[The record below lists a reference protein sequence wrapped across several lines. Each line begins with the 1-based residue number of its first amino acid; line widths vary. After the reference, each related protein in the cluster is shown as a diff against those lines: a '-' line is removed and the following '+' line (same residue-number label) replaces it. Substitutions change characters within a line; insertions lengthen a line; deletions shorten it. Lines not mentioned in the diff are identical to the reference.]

1 MVTPD
6 PGIPDPEVGLVQHPG
21 TGAYH
26 VACARHG
33 VSAFSWWS
41 ALDATYDAIGHLA
54 AHHPRTGASS
64 E

>member
-1 MVTPD
+1 MAEPD
-6 PGIPDPEVGLVQHPG
+6 PTRPAPEVGLLQHPG

-33 VSAFSWWS
+33 VTQHSWFSI
-41 ALDATYDAIGHLA
+41 LDATWDAIGHLA
-54 AHHPRTGASS
+54 AHHPRSGAST